1 MLMWPYV
8 LCVRYFVI
16 ILLRDVRLRVDLSRP
31 NLTRL
36 ANCVTTLDGD
46 VCRKLNAIWHSLQ
59 NIFDLF
65 FKHYGQLA
73 RDFIFSG
80 TIFRAM
86 RSRDRLGGDEL
97 CCHQNS
103 HENQQACNGDSP
115 LYPKEIQIEAS
126 RGNVTETVFLNT
138 VKPLL
143 LDLKSHDTIQT
154 ITVMKAK
161 AAYQIKT
168 HIQRNSKMTTSC
180 CMTKPISTWPKQFK
194 T

>member
-1 MLMWPYV
+1 MLMWQYV

-31 NLTRL
+31 NITRL

-46 VCRKLNAIWHSLQ
+46 VYRKLNAIRHSLQ

-97 CCHQNS
+97 CCH
-103 HENQQACNGDSP
+103 H
-115 LYPKEIQIEAS
+115 
-126 RGNVTETVFLNT
+126 
-138 VKPLL
+138 
-143 LDLKSHDTIQT
+143 
-154 ITVMKAK
+154 
-161 AAYQIKT
+161 
-168 HIQRNSKMTTSC
+168 SKLT
-180 CMTKPISTWPKQFK
+180 
-194 T
+194 